1 MEYIC
6 GKHSDQIDCQ
16 TLLVRRQA
24 YAQLWLDIG
33 TGDGR
38 FVEQVAKTHSDTL
51 IVGLDACRENLVR
64 VSKRAL
70 PNTLFVIANAEKLP
84 LELTG
89 LADLIT
95 INFPWGSLLEG
106 LLVANSSVISNLQM
120 VARPMACVEIRL
132 NESALL
138 AAGWTLEDGCA
149 QLKRVLQSNG
159 FEVGLAHQPTKA
171 ILQSFP
177 STWAKRLGSGASS
190 SALFLTAIYKL
201 EDVVQGISA

>member
-6 GKHSDQIDCQ
+6 GKQSGQIDYQ
-16 TLLVRRQA
+16 TLLVHHQA

-51 IVGLDACRENLVR
+51 VVGLDACRENLVR

-84 LELTG
+84 LELAG
-89 LADLIT
+89 LADLLT

-106 LLVANSSVISNLQM
+106 LLVANSSVISNLQL
-120 VARPMACVEIRL
+120 VARPEARVEIRL

-138 AAGWTLEDGCA
+138 AAGWTFEGGCT
-149 QLKRVLQSNG
+149 QLRRVLQSNG
-159 FEVGLAHQPTKA
+159 FEVDLDYQLTKA
-171 ILQSFP
+171 TLQSFP
-177 STWAKRLGSGASS
+177 STWAKRLGSGDCG

-201 EDVVQGISA
+201 KEVVQGLSA